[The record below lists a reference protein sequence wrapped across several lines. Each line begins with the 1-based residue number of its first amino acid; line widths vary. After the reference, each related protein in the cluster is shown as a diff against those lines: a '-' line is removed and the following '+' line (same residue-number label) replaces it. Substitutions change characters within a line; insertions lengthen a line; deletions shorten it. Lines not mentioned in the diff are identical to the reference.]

1 MTVSSMTGFARTDGH
16 DGLYSWAWEAK
27 SVNGRALD
35 VRCRLPG
42 GMDWLEPVARKALVE
57 RFHRGHIALSLTL
70 HRPPGQLGVRL
81 NRALLDQ
88 LLAALGE
95 LGSLASAAPP
105 RLDGL
110 LAVPGVVEIA
120 EVEESPEAR
129 EAREKAMVDSLFD
142 ALDDLVVVRRE
153 EGERLTSA
161 LRHLIEEIANL
172 VSRAE
177 GCAALQP
184 EAIKSRLREQVA
196 ALLEAAPSLPEERI
210 AQEAALL
217 GAKADVR
224 EELDRLRAHL
234 AAARNLVEDGAAM
247 EDGVAVGRRL
257 DFIAQE
263 LNREVNTLCSKS
275 TDVEL
280 TQIGLDLKALI
291 DQFREQV
298 QNIE

>member
-1 MTVSSMTGFARTDGH
+1 MTGFARTDGH
-16 DGLYSWAWEAK
+16 DGPYGWAWEAK
-27 SVNGRALD
+27 SVNGRSLD
-35 VRCRLPG
+35 LRCRLPS
-42 GMDWLEPVARKALVE
+42 GMDWLEPVARKALAE
-57 RFHRGHIALSLTL
+57 RFHRGHIVLSLSL
-70 HRPPGQLGVRL
+70 QRAPGQLGVKL

-88 LLAALGE
+88 LLAAVGE
-95 LGSLASAAPP
+95 VGSLGAAAPP

-110 LAVPGVVEIA
+110 LAIPGVVEIG
-120 EVEESPEAR
+120 EPEESAQAR
-129 EAREKAMVDSLFD
+129 AAREKAMVESLLE
-142 ALDDLVVVRRE
+142 ALDDLLVARRE
-153 EGERLTSA
+153 EGARLAVA
-161 LRHLIEEIANL
+161 LRHLTEEIANL

-196 ALLEAAPSLPEERI
+196 ALLEAVPSLPEERI

-234 AAARNLVEDGAAM
+234 AAARNLIEDGAAM